1 MASGSF
7 SPSESTSSSL
17 LAMARSGDP
26 AAWKRLVALYGP
38 LIFHW
43 LRRWGVSEADA
54 EEISQDVFRSVT
66 RSIGKFR
73 RESPR
78 DSFTGWLYTIT
89 VNAFRKWWNEH
100 QVQPQSPGGT
110 DFQRQLAN
118 LAATYQAV
126 PEDSV
131 QETAELLLRRR
142 ALQLIREATDA
153 VHWAAFEQTT
163 FEGRT
168 APEVAQNLG
177 LTPAAVRQ
185 IKSRILRKLRETL
198 DDLRLGE

>member
-17 LAMARSGDP
+17 LARARNGDP
-26 AAWKRLVALYGP
+26 EAWRRLVALYGP
-38 LIFHW
+38 LVFHW
-43 LRRWGVSEADA
+43 LRRWGVNESDAAD
-54 EEISQDVFRSVT
+54 ISQEVFRSVA
-66 RSIGKFR
+66 RSIAKFR
-73 RESPR
+73 RESAR

-89 VNAFRKWWNEH
+89 ANAVRKWW
-100 QVQPQSPGGT
+100 QKRQALPDSPGGT
-110 DFQRQLAN
+110 DFQQQLAN
-118 LAATYQAV
+118 LPTTEQAV

-163 FEGRT
+163 LEGQT
-168 APEVAQNLG
+168 ALEVAQNLG

-198 DDLRLGE
+198 EDLRPGE